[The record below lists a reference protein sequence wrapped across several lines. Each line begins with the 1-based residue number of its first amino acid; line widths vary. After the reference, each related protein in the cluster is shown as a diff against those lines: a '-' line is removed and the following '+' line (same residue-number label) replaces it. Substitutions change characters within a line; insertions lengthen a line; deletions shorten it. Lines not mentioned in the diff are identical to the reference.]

1 MSETAPAGVPAFVT
15 EWVDLAQPRL
25 GARVLSASDEFFA
38 PKEAMISPEP
48 PVFVPG
54 KYTDRGKWMDGW
66 ETRRRR
72 GPGHDHCVIRLGLP
86 GILKGIDLDT
96 THYTGNYPQ
105 AASLEACNVPGDPGA
120 DAVWTE
126 LIGATPLRG
135 NSHHYFPLAD
145 ARAWSHLRLHIYP
158 DGGVARLRVYGQ
170 VSCDWSRRAPDVAY
184 DLAAV
189 QNGGRPVAWNDAH
202 FGKPWN
208 LLAPGRGLNMGDG
221 WETRRRRE
229 PGHDWTIIELGR
241 PGTLERIEVDTAYFK
256 GNFPDRCSIQ
266 AALVGDLPQTALV
279 AQSMFWPVL
288 LPEQKLGADSEH
300 SFVKE
305 LASLGPVSHVRFNI
319 IPDGGV
325 SRLRLWGR
333 VTG

>member
-1 MSETAPAGVPAFVT
+1 MSEPATSGIPAFVT
-15 EWVDLAQPRL
+15 DCVDLAQTRL

-38 PKEAMISPEP
+38 PKEAMLSPEP
-48 PVFVPG
+48 PIFVPG

-72 GPGHDHCVIRLGLP
+72 GQGHDHCVVRLGLR
-86 GILKGIDLDT
+86 GVLKGIDLDT

-105 AASLEACNVPGDPGA
+105 AASLEACDVAGDPD
-120 DAVWTE
+120 DATAWTE
-126 LIGATPLRG
+126 LIPATPLRG
-135 NSHHYFPLAD
+135 NSHHYLPLDD
-145 ARAWSHLRLHIYP
+145 ARSWTHLRLHIYP

-170 VSCDWSRRAPDVAY
+170 VSCDWRARSRTEEY

-202 FGKPWN
+202 FGKVWN
-208 LLAPGRGLNMGDG
+208 LLAPGHGLNMGDG

-229 PGHDWTIIELGR
+229 PGHDWAIIELGH
-241 PGTLERIEVDTAYFK
+241 PGTISRVEVDTAYFK

-266 AALVGDLPQTALV
+266 AALVRDLPQTALV

-288 LPEQKLGADSEH
+288 LPEQRLGADSVH
-300 SFVKE
+300 GFAAE

-333 VTG
+333 VQD

>member
-1 MSETAPAGVPAFVT
+1 MSDPAAGIPAFVT
-15 EWVDLAQPRL
+15 EWIDLAQPRL
-25 GARVLSASDEFFA
+25 GARVLSATDEFFA
-38 PKEAMISPEP
+38 PREAMLSPEP
-48 PVFVPG
+48 AIFVPG

-72 GPGHDHCVIRLGLP
+72 GPGHDHCVVRLGLP
-86 GILKGIDLDT
+86 GFLKGVDLDT

-105 AASLEACNVPGDPGA
+105 AASLEACNVPEDPGP

-126 LIGATPLRG
+126 LLPATPLRG
-135 NSHHYFPLAD
+135 NSHHYFALD
-145 ARAWSHLRLHIYP
+145 DSQVFTHLRLHIYP
-158 DGGVARLRVYGQ
+158 DGGIARLRVHGQ
-170 VSCDWSRRAPDVAY
+170 VSCDWSRRPAGELF

-189 QNGGRPVAWNDAH
+189 QNGGRAVAWNDAH
-202 FGKPWN
+202 FGKPSN
-208 LLAPGRGLNMGDG
+208 LLAPGHGLNMGDG

-229 PGHDWTIIELGR
+229 PGHDWTIIELGH
-241 PGTLERIEVDTAYFK
+241 PGELERIEVDTAYFK

-266 AALVGDLPQTALV
+266 AALVRDLPQTALI

-288 LPEQKLGADSEH
+288 LPEQKLGADTVHE
-300 SFVKE
+300 FAAE
-305 LASLGPVSHVRFNI
+305 LARLGPVSHVRFNI

-333 VTG
+333 VTR